1 MRNKIKNFFLVI
13 ILAIIIV
20 LVGYYLASLLRCEV
34 LTILHGYEFVGE
46 NEQTHMISDVDYLK
60 VLNYSKDKAEV
71 YYVAKYDVGIILRFE
86 KQDGAWVMNF
96 WDAVWSAS
104 GSADGIKFPY
114 VFDALKYALLK

>member
-1 MRNKIKNFFLVI
+1 MRNKIKKFF
-13 ILAIIIV
+13 LAIIIV
-20 LVGYYLASLLRCEV
+20 LVGYYLVSLLKCEV
-34 LTILHGYEFVGE
+34 LTILHGEEFVGE
-46 NEQTHMISDVDYLK
+46 NEQTHMIFDVDYLK

-104 GSADGIKFPY
+104 ESADNVIYPY
-114 VFDALKYALLK
+114 IFDFFLFL